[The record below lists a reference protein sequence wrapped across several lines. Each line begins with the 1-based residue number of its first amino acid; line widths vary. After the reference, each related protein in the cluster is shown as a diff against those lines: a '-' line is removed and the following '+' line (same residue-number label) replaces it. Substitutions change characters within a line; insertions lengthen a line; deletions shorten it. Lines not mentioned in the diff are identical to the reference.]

1 MFLFS
6 NHQGSDRFLAG
17 ECAQQNW
24 TLLKQGCFNI
34 SSLAGQMDITYNNI
48 IIIIIIF
55 EESFVQIGDNS
66 VYTYR

>member
-6 NHQGSDRFLAG
+6 NHQGSACFLAG

-48 IIIIIIF
+48 IIIIF

-66 VYTYR
+66 VHTYR